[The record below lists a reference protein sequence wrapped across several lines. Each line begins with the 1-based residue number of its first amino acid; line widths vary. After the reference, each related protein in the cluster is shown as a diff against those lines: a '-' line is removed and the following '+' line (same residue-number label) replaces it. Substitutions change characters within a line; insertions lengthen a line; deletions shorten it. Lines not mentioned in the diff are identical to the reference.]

1 MTKNDTGIVLNAKQ
15 KHTASENQKQLH
27 TEYIT
32 FAAIKL
38 IEALY
43 KDGQIDACVFN
54 KILRE
59 NECKIDT
66 SQFVMAG

>member
-1 MTKNDTGIVLNAKQ
+1 MTKNETGIIMHADQ
-15 KHTASENQKQLH
+15 EHIASDSQKQTR

-32 FAAIKL
+32 FAAVKL

-43 KDGQIDACVFN
+43 KDGKIDACVFN
-54 KILRE
+54 KILKE
-59 NECKIDT
+59 NERKIDT

>member
-1 MTKNDTGIVLNAKQ
+1 MTKNETGIAINAKQ
-15 KHTASENQKQLH
+15 EHTASETQKQTR

-32 FAAIKL
+32 FAAVKL

-43 KDGQIDACVFN
+43 KDGKIDACVFN
-54 KILRE
+54 KILKE
-59 NECKIDT
+59 NERKIDT

>member
-1 MTKNDTGIVLNAKQ
+1 MTKKESGIAVNAKQ
-15 KHTASENQKQLH
+15 EHTASENQKQTR

-54 KILRE
+54 KILQE
-59 NECKIDT
+59 NKCKIDIA
-66 SQFVMAG
+66 QFAVVS